1 MILYP
6 IEELEKKLSNTEFN
20 ALLQAS
26 STFWNKELLN
36 DKFYGKS
43 LKLYLLLSYSSVLSS
58 EDPVLIFYNRY
69 YWFLTFVEKY
79 KLKNGDDAGLEQQ
92 AFKLLEEVDKIDGD
106 LDWGIVEQLNSQVIQ
121 EVRSL
126 AVESVLSKI

>member
-6 IEELEKKLSNTEFN
+6 IEELEKRLSNTEFDE
-20 ALLQAS
+20 LLQAS
-26 STFWNKELLN
+26 STSWNEELLN
-36 DKFYGKS
+36 DKFYGRA
-43 LKLYLLLSYSSVLSS
+43 LKLYILLSYSSVFSS

-69 YWFLTFVEKY
+69 YWFLTFIEKY

-92 AFKLLEEVDKIDGD
+92 AFKLLEEVEGIDGD
-106 LDWGIVEQLNSQVIQ
+106 LDWGIVEQLNSKVIQ

-126 AVESVLSKI
+126 AVFSQ